1 MLEPELISNYTPSR
15 FSGLKAVL
23 STIREVISALA
34 ENKLHALI
42 PVAIFIIFS
51 AIGLY
56 FINLVSPIAPF
67 VYSLF

>member
-1 MLEPELISNYTPSR
+1 MKKLALRTR
-15 FSGLKAVL
+15 AGMVFSTVGAVFGAM
-23 STIREVISALA
+23 R

-42 PVAIFIIFS
+42 PVTVVVLAA

-56 FINLVSPIAPF
+56 FINLVSPLAPF